1 MATPQRP
8 VFPSIAWSRR
18 VRSQLPVLAVG
29 ARAVIVCPN
38 TPRRLV
44 TLTDANGTSV
54 VGTVAEG
61 AEVEIIAWQTGG
73 RTGRRYQV
81 RSSDGTF
88 EGWLSAA
95 HLRAR

>member
-1 MATPQRP
+1 MAAPQRP
-8 VFPSIAWSRR
+8 VFPKTVWSRR
-18 VRSQLPVLAVG
+18 LRSQLPVLAVG

-44 TLTDANGTSV
+44 TLTDANGTSF

-73 RTGRRYQV
+73 RVGRRYQV
-81 RSSDGTF
+81 RSSDRTV

-95 HLRAR
+95 YLRAS